1 MAERVGVR
9 THAGFLAGDA
19 CWRLTRLG
27 RLDEA
32 EPIAERAVAAAPKGM
47 AGVLVFDAAG
57 HLAMRRGR
65 LDEAGRAL
73 RIARASSA
81 AGRAIRTGSATRP
94 AARPRSRSGARI
106 PRARGDLPPRAL
118 DVVAGSEYVQSTV
131 RVYAAALR
139 ALADRALRARAL
151 GEERRADA
159 AQRDGRATLERLRTL
174 LAADRWPQGTAG
186 PEPVAF
192 EAVCVA
198 ELSRAGE
205 DPDPDAWAAAAER
218 FAALAMP
225 FELAYT
231 RWRQGEALIVAGG
244 DRTAAADAL
253 REAAEIAA
261 TLPAPLLTAEIEG
274 LARRARAAAGIRGRH
289 RARRPRARAPGAHQA
304 RAGRPRAGGR
314 GPHQPRDRRR
324 RSSSPRRPPAS
335 TSRGFSPSSAC
346 APGWRRPR
354 PPTASVSCEAAHA
367 PRAAPPGWR

>member
-65 LDEAGRAL
+65 LDEAAEHFARAREQRSRTRDSNWIGNTACGQAEVAL
-73 RIARASSA
+73 WRSDPEGARRIA
-81 AGRAIRTGSATRP
+81 AG
-94 AARPRSRSGARI
+94 
-106 PRARGDLPPRAL
+106 AL

-139 ALADRALRARAL
+139 AVADCALRARAL
-151 GEERRADA
+151 GDERRADE
-159 AQRDGRATLERLRTL
+159 AQRDARATLERLRTL

-205 DPDPDAWAAAAER
+205 DPDPGAWATAAER
-218 FAALAMP
+218 FAAP
-225 FELAYT
+225 
-231 RWRQGEALIVAGG
+231 G
-244 DRTAAADAL
+244 DAV
-253 REAAEIAA
+253 
-261 TLPAPLLTAEIEG
+261 
-274 LARRARAAAGIRGRH
+274 RARLRALAPGRGARP
-289 RARRPRARAPGAHQA
+289 RRRRPRAA
-304 RAGRPRAGGR
+304 
-314 GPHQPRDRRR
+314 QPTPCARRR
-324 RSSSPRRPPAS
+324 RSPRTCAPRCWPPR
-335 TSRGFSPSSAC
+335 SRGSRGGRGCRRDPR
-346 APGWRRPR
+346 PRTRPR
-354 PPTASVSCEAAHA
+354 PERDSLGLTARELAVLALVADGHTNREIGETLFISEKTASVHVSRILAKLGVRSRVEAAT
-367 PRAAPPGWR
+367 AAHRLGLV